1 MTAIACSAHEQ
12 HHSGS
17 ASRRGSCASTR
28 VEKGLGPVGLFL
40 TRVTFAVRSCLYPLS
55 LDRLL
60 CYQPWLLTQAECVPR
75 MRKAGRFTSFWAAF
89 AGGQAEAANSTA
101 APRTRGTKPRSSL
114 WTLFGFPEEVE
125 HENSQE
131 QTGVATGS
139 LRIDPRKRV
148 FVRLCRVSTAV
159 GPRFRR
165 LSHLFHMD

>member
-1 MTAIACSAHEQ
+1 MLALLTNSITVDQPHGVGLARRPGLRRV
-12 HHSGS
+12 SGQ
-17 ASRRGSCASTR
+17 
-28 VEKGLGPVGLFL
+28 LGLFL